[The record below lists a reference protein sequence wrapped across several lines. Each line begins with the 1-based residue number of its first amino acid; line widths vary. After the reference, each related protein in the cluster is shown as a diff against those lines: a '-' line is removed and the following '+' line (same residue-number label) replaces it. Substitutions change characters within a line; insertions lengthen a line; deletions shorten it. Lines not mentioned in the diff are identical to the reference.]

1 MAKLS
6 IIIKHDI
13 VNNVYEIETDV
24 KDSMLKEVLGEVVRS
39 KMGAGKDDSPA
50 NQVDVYRIEIS
61 IDLSDD
67 LISTSSNCGNK
78 GLETGIILDAFQRM
92 DEKGVVR

>member
-1 MAKLS
+1 VAKLS

-24 KDSMLKEVLGEVVRS
+24 KDSMLKEMLGEVVRS
-39 KMGAGKDDSPA
+39 KMGAGEDDSPA

-67 LISTSSNCGNK
+67 SISTSSNCGNK
-78 GLETGIILDAFQRM
+78 GLETGLILDAFQRL